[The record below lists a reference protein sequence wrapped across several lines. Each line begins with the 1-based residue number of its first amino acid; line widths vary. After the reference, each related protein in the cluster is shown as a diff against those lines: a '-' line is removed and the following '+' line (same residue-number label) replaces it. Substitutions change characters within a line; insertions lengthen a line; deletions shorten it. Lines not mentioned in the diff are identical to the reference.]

1 MLLHPK
7 PVISLVI
14 YRYIVVFTDALREA
28 EARILDIHDI
38 GVIELRA
45 GM

>member
-1 MLLHPK
+1 MLPYPK
-7 PVISLVI
+7 ISGNTQ
-14 YRYIVVFTDALREA
+14 IVVFTDALREA